1 MKLAVNLK
9 TVAACLSELRSK
21 RIHEHF
27 AGYLCLVE
35 AAHMAKKTENLSPN
49 FKGFHDRFLR
59 VEDGPIDKPY
69 IKPFISKKASVSNRW
84 LNDNIAG
91 SYAPSSIRAVLA
103 KVVAIDQENGTYTLK
118 NNHAEL
124 ALSELLYG
132 SRINIHVLAAFL
144 FRDYSFESAEPS
156 ILVVTNSFAADFG
169 YLEEAGGKGTQEY
182 TKECKQLYDLE
193 IPEFLKTNWSIPHE

>member
-1 MKLAVNLK
+1 MKLAIDLK
-9 TVAACLSELRSK
+9 TVAACLNELRSK

-35 AAHMAKKTENLSPN
+35 TAHTAKNTKNINPN
-49 FKGFHDRFLR
+49 FKGFYDRFLR
-59 VEDGPIDKPY
+59 VEDRPVDKPY
-69 IKPFISKKASVSNRW
+69 IKPFISKKASESNRW
-84 LNDNIAG
+84 LNHNIAG

-132 SRINIHVLAAFL
+132 TRINIHVLAVFL
-144 FRDYSFESAEPS
+144 FREYSFETAETS

-169 YLEEAGGKGTQEY
+169 YLEEAGGKGIHEY

-193 IPEFLKTNWSIPHE
+193 IPEFLKSNWSIPNE